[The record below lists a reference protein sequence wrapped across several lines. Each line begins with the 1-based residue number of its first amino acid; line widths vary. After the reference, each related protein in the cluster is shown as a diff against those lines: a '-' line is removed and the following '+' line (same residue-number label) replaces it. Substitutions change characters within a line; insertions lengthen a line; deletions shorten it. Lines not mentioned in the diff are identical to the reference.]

1 MSPLLNHP
9 VHITDKAI
17 HSSFIPLCFYGEQ
30 QAGKVTG
37 QFQDPVC
44 DIFREKVV
52 GGQVCYETDLNR
64 YRKRNQNW
72 EDLLQKGFIIIVDT
86 NEEYDVRNLFERR
99 GYKDKRVELR
109 QQAADRRLS
118 VRLKTI
124 SIVHD

>member
-1 MSPLLNHP
+1 M
-9 VHITDKAI
+9 
-17 HSSFIPLCFYGEQ
+17 
-30 QAGKVTG
+30 
-37 QFQDPVC
+37 
-44 DIFREKVV
+44 

-64 YRKRNQNW
+64 YRERNQNW

-99 GYKDKRVELR
+99 DYKDKRVELR

-124 SIVHD
+124 SIYYT

>member
-1 MSPLLNHP
+1 M
-9 VHITDKAI
+9 
-17 HSSFIPLCFYGEQ
+17 
-30 QAGKVTG
+30 
-37 QFQDPVC
+37 
-44 DIFREKVV
+44 

-72 EDLLQKGFIIIVDT
+72 EDLLQKGFIFIVDT

-124 SIVHD
+124 SIDYI

>member
-9 VHITDKAI
+9 LHITDKAI
-17 HSSFIPLCFYGEQ
+17 HSSFIPLCFFGERP
-30 QAGKVTG
+30 AGKVTG

-44 DIFREKVV
+44 DIFSEKIV

-64 YRKRNQNW
+64 YREGNQNW
-72 EDLLQKGFIIIVDT
+72 EDLLQKGFIFIVDT

-99 GYKDKRVELR
+99 DYKDKRVELR

-118 VRLKTI
+118 VLLGETR
-124 SIVHD
+124 D